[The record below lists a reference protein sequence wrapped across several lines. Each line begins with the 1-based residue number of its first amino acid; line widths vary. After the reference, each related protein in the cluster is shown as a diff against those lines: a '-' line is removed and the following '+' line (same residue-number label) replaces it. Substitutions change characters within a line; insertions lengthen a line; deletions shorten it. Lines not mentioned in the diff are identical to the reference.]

1 MGDIV
6 DPASRLQ
13 RLIRQQN
20 PRFASGFRLL
30 VKQIKRDVDLVE
42 IAALIEAGRL
52 EEALTITLARTPRLG
67 NLWVDSY
74 VTAAKDTAKFL
85 NREVASIVVDFD
97 QTNPFAMR
105 IARENQL
112 RLVNGFGDVQRRATR
127 EALIDGIQTG
137 ANPLQQARNF
147 KDSIGLTER
156 QVRAVNNYKRLLRE
170 GDAEALT
177 RELRDK
183 RFDRTVRRAMESGR
197 PLTEAQLDKMT
208 DRYRERY
215 LQYRSRVIAR
225 TEALKSVHQGKHNM
239 YQQAIENGDLDANN
253 LMQEW
258 ETSMLD
264 NVRDSHSDMH
274 GQIQPWGQLFISGKG
289 NATEMPGG
297 FGVPEEDIQCACA
310 VGTRITKI
318 TAPGGFSIS
327 IVDSL

>member
-1 MGDIV
+1 MDII
-6 DPASRLQ
+6 DPARRLQ
-13 RLIRQQN
+13 RLIKQQS
-20 PRFASGFRLL
+20 PRFAAGFQLL
-30 VKQIKRDVDLVE
+30 VKQIKRDVDLEE
-42 IAALIEAGRL
+42 IAALIEVGRL
-52 EEALTITLARTPRLG
+52 EEALIVTLARTPRLG

-85 NREVASIVVDFD
+85 NREIASIVVDFD

-112 RLVNGFGDVQRRATR
+112 RLVNGFGEVQRRATR

-147 KDSIGLTER
+147 RDSIGLTER
-156 QVRAVNNYKRLLRE
+156 QVKAVNNYKRLLRE

-177 RELRDK
+177 RKLRDK
-183 RFDRTVRRAMESGR
+183 RFDRTVQRAIESGR
-197 PLTEAQLDKMT
+197 PLTEAQLEKMT

-215 LQYRSRVIAR
+215 IKYRARVIAR
-225 TEALKSVHQGKHNM
+225 TESLKSVHQGKHSM

-264 NVRDSHSDMH
+264 NVRDSHADMH

-289 NATEMPGG
+289 NATEFPGG

-310 VGTRITKI
+310 VGTRIPRI
-318 TAPGGFSIS
+318 TVPGGVQVT
-327 IVDSL
+327 IVDGL